1 MSIQDNTKK
10 SEDNFIKEIKETPLR
25 NPSDEIKV
33 LEEDGLI
40 KVATI
45 KGIDVFYD
53 VGVQM
58 NFIGKTPFRSFEEAK
73 NFILKNH

>member
-10 SEDNFIKEIKETPLR
+10 SEDNFIKKTKKTPLT
-25 NPSDEIKV
+25 NLSDEIKV

-40 KVATI
+40 KVTTI

-53 VGVQM
+53 MGAQM
-58 NFIGKTPFRSFEEAK
+58 NFIGKTPFRNLEEAK
-73 NFILKNH
+73 DFILKNS